1 MMRTPPPVAQPQA
14 LPSAPLRMS
23 PLRRLTYRWLS
34 LPYISRRRIAQDMHL
49 EAVGE
54 ADELPDTQHEGRVLR
69 RAQER
74 GQLAALWDVV
84 EARHADRV
92 PPPNPFA
99 PVVAS

>member
-34 LPYISRRRIAQDMHL
+34 LSYISRRRIAQDMQL
-49 EAVGE
+49 EVPGE

-84 EARHADRV
+84 EARHADRE
-92 PPPNPFA
+92 PPANPFA

>member
-34 LPYISRRRIAQDMHL
+34 LPYVSRRRIAQDMGL
-49 EAVGE
+49 EVPGE
-54 ADELPDTQHEGRVLR
+54 ADALPDVQHEGLILR

-74 GQLAALWDVV
+74 DELAALWDAV
-84 EARHADRV
+84 ELRHNDRV